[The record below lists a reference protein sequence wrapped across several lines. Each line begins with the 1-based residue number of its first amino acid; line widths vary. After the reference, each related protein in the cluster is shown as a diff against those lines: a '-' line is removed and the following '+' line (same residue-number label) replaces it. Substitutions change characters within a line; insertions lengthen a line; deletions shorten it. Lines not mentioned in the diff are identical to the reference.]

1 MLFEQIIL
9 IKFMLTIKKRR
20 YKPLY
25 KKFLNLKQNVQ
36 SRPRLLKFKKLK
48 WKKLIEFLQ
57 RVQNKTTGKFK
68 LYDYHRYPLLR
79 FSFKNN
85 FRYKLHTKQKIS
97 YFYGVLS
104 KKYLK
109 TIVKIA
115 LNKPKLRKKVVN
127 SKFFFIEILEKR
139 LDTVLHRAHFVT
151 SIRSARQLISHNHIF
166 VNKKKVN
173 NCSFLLKK
181 GDLVEICSKAHHL
194 IENNIKLS
202 DGWPMPPKYLQINFR
217 TFQILFIEDIK
228 STNLS
233 LHFPFWLDLNTFLKY
248 YER

>member
-1 MLFEQIIL
+1 
-9 IKFMLTIKKRR
+9 MLTIKKRR

-36 SRPRLLKFKKLK
+36 SRPRLLKFKKRK

-57 RVQNKTTGKFK
+57 RVQNKRPGKFK
-68 LYDYHRYPLLR
+68 LYDYQRYPLLT

-97 YFYGVLS
+97 YFYGGLS

-109 TIVKIA
+109 TIVKTA
-115 LNKPKLRKKVVN
+115 LNKPKSKKKVTN
-127 SKFFFIEILEKR
+127 SKLFFIEILEKR
-139 LDTVLHRAHFVT
+139 LDTILHRAHFVN
-151 SIRSARQLISHNHIF
+151 SIRNARQLISHNHVF
-166 VNKKKVN
+166 VNKKRVK
-173 NCSFLLKK
+173 NCNFLLKR
-181 GDLVEICSKAHHL
+181 GDLVEVSPKAQHL

-202 DGWPMPPKYLQINFR
+202 NGWPMPPKYLQINYR
-217 TFQILFIEDIK
+217 TFQILFVEDIR

-233 LHFPFWLDLNTFLKY
+233 LHFPFWLDFGALLKY